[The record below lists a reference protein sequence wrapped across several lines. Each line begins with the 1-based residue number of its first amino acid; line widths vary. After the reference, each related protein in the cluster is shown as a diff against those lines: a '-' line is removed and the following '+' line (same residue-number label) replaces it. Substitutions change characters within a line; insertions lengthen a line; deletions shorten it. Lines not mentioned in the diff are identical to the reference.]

1 MEIAAKDNPLNSS
14 NYGNWYMQNLR
25 QKNPDSKPTTNEII
39 YNDDRVIVDDK
50 TNSLI

>member
-1 MEIAAKDNPLNSS
+1 MENVGQCESILVF
-14 NYGNWYMQNLR
+14 MQNLR